1 MESLRAERDCS
12 TVVRWWEGGGSAG
25 TADGRRGEKMRRF
38 GHSQAGEDSA
48 VGGRG
53 SRR

>member
-12 TVVRWWEGGGSAG
+12 TLVRWWEGGG
-25 TADGRRGEKMRRF
+25 TADGRRGEKMQQF
-38 GHSQAGEDSA
+38 GHSQAGKESA

-53 SRR
+53 EGH